1 MDAEKISDIKLRTSA
16 TAPLCQ
22 HVYIGI
28 KKICWHTHAA
38 AEDALPPCCLCRQA
52 ARRRRHT
59 ATATLPLPTS
69 RRATDAANAA
79 LLPSCRLRRQA
90 GRRCQCRA
98 LAKLPPPS
106 WPLPPRCHRASAATA
121 FPFVS
126 IVIVDLSNLSSSF
139 ISLTHSPTP
148 PKCSTRAIMALI
160 NNLDI
165 VYHQYC
171 SSSYLDYLRR
181 SRPILLLSA
190 MDIKFEL
197 DTNKAA

>member
-38 AEDALPPCCLCRQA
+38 AEDALPPCCLCRQT
-52 ARRRRHT
+52 ARRRCH
-59 ATATLPLPTS
+59 PLPTS
-69 RRATDAANAA
+69 RRTTDAANAA

-90 GRRCQCRA
+90 GRCCQCRA
-98 LAKLPPPS
+98 LAKLPPPRPPQPS

-126 IVIVDLSNLSSSF
+126 IVIVDVVIAP
-139 ISLTHSPTP
+139 ISVFLVD
-148 PKCSTRAIMALI
+148 C
-160 NNLDI
+160 
-165 VYHQYC
+165 
-171 SSSYLDYLRR
+171 
-181 SRPILLLSA
+181 
-190 MDIKFEL
+190 
-197 DTNKAA
+197 